1 MSILYQL
8 QGDYIYIYIDYVY
21 VHVCILYIYIFRSL
35 SLSPSLSLNSLR
47 PRYQRTCTPCWL
59 LTPRCPG
66 VVGVTTRPLTSAF
79 SKSSAVSTYLAIS
92 QKQKFGWYFHH
103 GFLQETLSLSL
114 RQLPH
119 IIPIFQ
125 RIPIMIPSTV

>member
-8 QGDYIYIYIDYVY
+8 QGEYIYIDYVY
-21 VHVCILYIYIFRSL
+21 VHVCILYIYFAL
-35 SLSPSLSLNSLR
+35 SLSPSVLEFPPPSLPKDVYSLLAVDPPVSWRCGSHNSPSHQRLLEEFSCFYIPCNFTKTKVWLVLSPWFPAR
-47 PRYQRTCTPCWL
+47 D
-59 LTPRCPG
+59 
-66 VVGVTTRPLTSAF
+66 
-79 SKSSAVSTYLAIS
+79 
-92 QKQKFGWYFHH
+92 
-103 GFLQETLSLSL
+103 SLSL